1 LNNTLSQNS
10 IDIIK
15 NSAEL
20 ITANDIAITQRMY
33 ELLFIKYP
41 NLQELFKNA
50 PDNQYMKLAEAL
62 SAYAINIEKLDVL
75 KPALAVIARVHVKVN
90 IKPSHY
96 PVIGMVLMQAIEDIL
111 GERASIELIDAWRE
125 AYKHISFVLIEIEKE
140 MYALQKT

>member
-1 LNNTLSQNS
+1 MNNTLSQKS

-20 ITANDIAITQRMY
+20 ITANDIAITQKMY
-33 ELLFIKYP
+33 HLLFSKYP
-41 NLQELFKNA
+41 NLEELFKNA

-62 SAYAINIEKLDVL
+62 SAYAVNIEKLDVL
-75 KPALAVIARVHVKVN
+75 RPALALIARTHVKVD

-96 PVIGMVLMQAIEDIL
+96 PIIGIVLMQAIEETL

-125 AYKHISFVLIEIEKE
+125 AYKHISGVLINIEKE
-140 MYALQKT
+140 MYELQKN